1 MKDVL
6 SFNGLYLYRRA
17 HRCFLNGEA
26 IRLTDTEF
34 AILETLLEN
43 AGQTVSVKEL
53 ARYVWP
59 NEEFVQCNDA
69 ISVHVHHI
77 RKKINDTQKP
87 YNYVKTTWGIG
98 YRVD

>member
-6 SFNGLYLYRRA
+6 SFNGLYLYRRS

-43 AGQTVSVKEL
+43 EGQTVSVKEL